1 MDCINSF
8 RIFFLRKKTFNLIWE
23 KIRTF
28 EVLCISSLKKFSSG
42 SLLSSVSET
51 FSLWKGLKF
60 KFSKFSNEH
69 EFEAIIII
77 YSFLRSKKKNHPNT
91 H

>member
-28 EVLCISSLKKFSSG
+28 EVLCIEFIKEIFIWVSLMFCVGKA
-42 SLLSSVSET
+42 
-51 FSLWKGLKF
+51 SLWKGLKC
-60 KFSKFSNEH
+60 KFSNEH
-69 EFEAIIII
+69 GFGAIIII
-77 YSFLRSKKKNHPNT
+77 YPFLRSKKQKYFST

>member
-28 EVLCISSLKKFSSG
+28 EVLCIEFMKEIFI
-42 SLLSSVSET
+42 
-51 FSLWKGLKF
+51 WKGLKC
-60 KFSKFSNEH
+60 KFSKFSDEH
-69 EFEAIIII
+69 EFGAIIII
-77 YSFLRSKKKNHPNT
+77 YSFLRSKKQNYPST

>member
-28 EVLCISSLKKFSSG
+28 EVLCIELIKEIFIWVTLMVCVGKALIMEG
-42 SLLSSVSET
+42 I
-51 FSLWKGLKF
+51 KM
-60 KFSKFSNEH
+60 
-69 EFEAIIII
+69 
-77 YSFLRSKKKNHPNT
+77 
-91 H
+91 